1 LRLSSKALAWDAADR
16 NIREALIKVLEKD
29 DGPAGLYYKSCMDL
43 DHIEQVGDKQLEP
56 WIKFIDAID
65 DKASMVTAITEF
77 NKHDMDTFFS
87 WGLDTDNRDTTRKS
101 FSLLQGGVSLPDNT
115 YYLEDSAVMQGHRE
129 KYLDILAKY
138 LAKIGRAA
146 TAEREAQ
153 MILDF
158 ETKFAGIRVDRYV
171 CVHVRVVCVSCACRV
186 LFLCVGVGLGVGV
199 WGGVGVHI
207 WAYICTRHAYLHTY
221 IHTYIRIY
229 IYLCIYMYVFVCC
242 VCVCVCVCV

>member
-1 LRLSSKALAWDAADR
+1 M
-16 NIREALIKVLEKD
+16 IKVLEKD
-29 DGPAGLYYKSCMDL
+29 DGPAGLYYKSCLDV
-43 DHIEQVGDKQLEP
+43 DHIEQVGVKQLEP

-101 FSLLQGGVSLPDNT
+101 FSLMQGGVSLPDNT

-138 LAKIGRAA
+138 LAKIGRGA

-171 CVHVRVVCVSCACRV
+171 CVHVRV
-186 LFLCVGVGLGVGV
+186 
-199 WGGVGVHI
+199 
-207 WAYICTRHAYLHTY
+207 
-221 IHTYIRIY
+221 
-229 IYLCIYMYVFVCC
+229 C
-242 VCVCVCVCV
+242 VCVCVCVHMYPMMHTHAYMHTYIHACVYIYTYIYM